1 MDDATLVK
9 AFHLWGRKRGIQ
21 TSTVHDAFVTN
32 ATDMLEAR
40 QALREI
46 YARTLRKNV
55 IEDTLEEMRK
65 RGMPASEVEK
75 FRNEAIE
82 IGLIPVVG
90 RSRIG
95 GRLITKDDIL
105 TIEDIL
111 EIVPENFDSN
121 RYWYGIGTFLLT
133 MSWSIHDYSRVFA
146 GQLFL

>member
-1 MDDATLVK
+1 V
-9 AFHLWGRKRGIQ
+9 
-21 TSTVHDAFVTN
+21 SN
-32 ATDMLEAR
+32 AADMLEAR

-65 RGMPASEVEK
+65 RGMPASEVER

-95 GRLITKDDIL
+95 GRLITEDDIL

-121 RYWYGIGTFLLT
+121 RYWYGIGTFLLSVIT
-133 MSWSIHDYSRVFA
+133 GLSQYSNQFVV
-146 GQLFL
+146 

>member
-1 MDDATLVK
+1 
-9 AFHLWGRKRGIQ
+9 
-21 TSTVHDAFVTN
+21 
-32 ATDMLEAR
+32 MLEAR